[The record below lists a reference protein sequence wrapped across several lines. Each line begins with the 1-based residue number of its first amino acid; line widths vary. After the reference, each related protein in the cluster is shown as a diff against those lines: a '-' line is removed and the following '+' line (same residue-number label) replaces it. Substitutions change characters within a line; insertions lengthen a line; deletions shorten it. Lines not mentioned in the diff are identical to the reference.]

1 MERFR
6 KLWRGRTMTFGVPL
20 LVSGAVGE
28 GVEARGVRQ
37 GGEKV
42 LCGYGVLC
50 QKSGEKY
57 PISVSGR
64 YGRGGYAGSS

>member
-20 LVSGAVGE
+20 LGSGAVGE
-28 GVEARGVRQ
+28 GGEARGVRQ

-42 LCGYGVLC
+42 LCGYGMDGVA
-50 QKSGEKY
+50 
-57 PISVSGR
+57 VVFR
-64 YGRGGYAGSS
+64 

>member
-28 GVEARGVRQ
+28 GVEAREVRQ

-42 LCGYGVLC
+42 LCGYGMDGVA
-50 QKSGEKY
+50 
-57 PISVSGR
+57 VVFR
-64 YGRGGYAGSS
+64 